1 MPATLPVS
9 MLIGEQLL
17 LIFMQCD
24 LGVCII
30 CSYTGRR
37 VGAEGKSG
45 FLCLH
50 KALSNEAP

>member
-1 MPATLPVS
+1 MVS
-9 MLIGEQLL
+9 FNVDWRTVVIN
-17 LIFMQCD
+17 FMHCD

-30 CSYTGRR
+30 CSYTGGR

-50 KALSNEAP
+50 KALSNKAP